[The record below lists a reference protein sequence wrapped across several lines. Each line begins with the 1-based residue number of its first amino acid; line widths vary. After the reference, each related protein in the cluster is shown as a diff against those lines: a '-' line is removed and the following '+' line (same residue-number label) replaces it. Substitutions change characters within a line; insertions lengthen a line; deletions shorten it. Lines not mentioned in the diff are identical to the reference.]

1 MNTFLQTLLGPDVRV
16 AEAIAGGLL
25 EARVLPGYALGDHLH
40 STSANCS
47 TFFYPL
53 PLCRCQTFTTNPLLL
68 DSPLPSQNHG
78 SADVICERS
87 LDSRDFFADEIPA
100 GQPALGERAG
110 GVKVQFL
117 DVPVAIAVIVIP
129 LARDLEAAE
138 LQGDQA
144 CKL

>member
-1 MNTFLQTLLGPDVRV
+1 MCVSPRQLQAGSLKLGYSPGTHLGTIYIQHPQIVRHFFIPSPFV
-16 AEAIAGGLL
+16 AVILSQL
-25 EARVLPGYALGDHLH
+25 I
-40 STSANCS
+40 
-47 TFFYPL
+47 
-53 PLCRCQTFTTNPLLL
+53 LCFWTPPF
-68 DSPLPSQNHG
+68 PSQKPG
-78 SADVICERS
+78 SVDVICERS

-138 LQGDQA
+138 L
-144 CKL
+144 